1 MRKLIAALTIAAT
14 IALGL
19 APAVFAGGK
28 VF

>member
-14 IALGL
+14 VALAL
-19 APAVFAGGK
+19 APAVMAGGK